1 MLIEILEAR
10 ERRWQ
15 FRLQLAKEFGKTV
28 ISVTLCAPLNY
39 RRSPCAGD
47 MISAAMDKIIS
58 ALQAMSIKAWR
69 AGLTNDKD
77 GAAGFVVAAG
87 EAAAIKRICVKIEK
101 LPGGRLFDI
110 DVMSCT
116 GSPVSREDVGLP
128 PRRCF
133 ICLSPAAQ
141 CVREKKHSAIEV
153 NRAVDELIGLW
164 MSSNA

>member
-1 MLIEILEAR
+1 MTRI
-10 ERRWQ
+10 
-15 FRLQLAKEFGKTV
+15 
-28 ISVTLCAPLNY
+28 
-39 RRSPCAGD
+39 
-47 MISAAMDKIIS
+47 
-58 ALQAMSIKAWR
+58 
-69 AGLTNDKD
+69 

-110 DVMSCT
+110 DVMSYA

-133 ICLSPAAQ
+133 ICTLSPAAQ